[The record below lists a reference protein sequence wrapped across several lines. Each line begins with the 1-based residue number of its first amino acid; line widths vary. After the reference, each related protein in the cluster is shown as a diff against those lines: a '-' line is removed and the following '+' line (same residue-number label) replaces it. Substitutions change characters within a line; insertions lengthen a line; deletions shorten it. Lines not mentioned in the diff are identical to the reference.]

1 MFVKR
6 NADGLVVALSREASA
21 ECTEFVM
28 DESDE
33 VKNFIQGSDEKEAAV
48 EDLAQSDL
56 DMVRVVE
63 DLVNLLIDSSVIR
76 FTDLPTAAQ
85 QKLLNRR
92 AMRDQMNPVDLLDD
106 GDDFNF

>member
-6 NADGLVVALSREASA
+6 NPDGHVVALSREASA
-21 ECTEFVM
+21 DFTEFVA
-28 DESDE
+28 DDSDE
-33 VKNFIQGSDEKEAAV
+33 VKNFLRDAEGIGGAV

-76 FTDLPTAAQ
+76 FTDLPNAAQ

-106 GDDFNF
+106 EDDFNF